1 MMFASKEIVTG
12 LDIGTSQVTAIVA
25 EVGPSDMPNIIG
37 IGQAKSRGVRKGEI
51 VDADSATE
59 DVRLAL
65 TEAEHMADEEVRS
78 VYLGVSGG
86 HVQGFINR
94 GIHPVVSAERDI
106 TEEDVRDV
114 VRNAKAVNLPNDHH
128 VIHLVRQ
135 HFSIDGQS
143 GIQNPIGL
151 LGAKIEVDL
160 HVIHGQVNRL
170 QNSIRVVKNLRVDV
184 EDVVFSGLAGVL
196 AVLSSQQK
204 ELGTL
209 VLDFG
214 GGTIEYAVCCN
225 GLIKHTGVLPVG
237 GDHISNDLAYGF
249 KVPLGEAEQLKIN
262 YGSALGGDSFRGQTI
277 KVPDRMGMPD
287 KTINMEH
294 FGRIMSLR
302 VSESLKL
309 VEAKLMEAGCL
320 DLVRSGV
327 VISGG
332 GARITDILG
341 LAEHVFGVPA
351 SVGVVRNVNGPKIVL
366 EQPEFAVGIGL
377 TKFGV
382 FELLKQRDRKA
393 NGPRFGCAIRQ
404 LLKIARTSG

>member
-1 MMFASKEIVTG
+1 MMFANREIVTG

-25 EVGPSDMPNIIG
+25 EIGASNVPNIIG

-51 VDADSATE
+51 VNADLTSE

-65 TEAEHMADEEVRS
+65 SEAEQMADEEIRS

-86 HVQGFINR
+86 HVRGFINS
-94 GIHPVVSAERDI
+94 GTHPVVSADRDI
-106 TEEDVRDV
+106 TEDDVRDV

-128 VIHLVRQ
+128 VIHVVRQ
-135 HFSIDGQS
+135 HFSVDDQS

-151 LGAKIEVDL
+151 LGAKIGVDL
-160 HVIHGQVNRL
+160 HVVHGQANRL
-170 QNSIRVVKNLRVDV
+170 QNSIRVVKGLRVDV

-196 AVLSSQQK
+196 SVLTPQQK

-209 VLDFG
+209 VIDYG
-214 GGTIEYAVCCN
+214 GGTLEYAVCCN
-225 GLIKHTGVLPVG
+225 GLVKHSGVLPVG
-237 GDHISNDLAYGF
+237 GDHISNDLAFGL
-249 KVPLGEAEQLKIN
+249 KVPLGRAEQLKIAH
-262 YGSALGGDSFRGQTI
+262 GSALGGDHFRGQTVKI
-277 KVPDRMGMPD
+277 PDRITMPD

-294 FGRIMSLR
+294 LGRIMSLR

-309 VEAKLMEAGCL
+309 IESELIEAGCL

-327 VISGG
+327 VVTGG
-332 GARITDILG
+332 GARIQDILG

-351 SVGVVRNVNGPKIVL
+351 SIGTAQNVNGPKSVL

-377 TKFGV
+377 AKFGV
-382 FELLKQRDRKA
+382 FELLKQKDRRVH
-393 NGPRFGCAIRQ
+393 NRGFGRTIREM
-404 LLKIARTSG
+404 LKIG